1 MSAES
6 THETDTELLSFVVLW
21 VESATTQRI
30 LTVELPS
37 EITASEALEIIDEIQ
52 QNSCES
58 QQNLVQADENSTS
71 TSGRNLLLYVKPRG
85 FPVLPIRSEL
95 YSRPLLEL
103 LPTTSV
109 AIESLLVLVSYA
121 ATVQHSPKI
130 FAEKHQRPAAPEAL
144 PDEPLRRGGFNR
156 GGRGRFTQ
164 KAKQEENEIDSDE
177 IEQLISKAENAAS
190 RRQYRRY

>member
-6 THETDTELLSFVVLW
+6 MHETDTELLSFVVLW

-30 LTVELPS
+30 LTLELPS
-37 EITASEALEIIDEIQ
+37 EITASEALELIDERQ
-52 QNSCES
+52 QKSCES
-58 QQNLVQADENSTS
+58 QQNSLQADENS